1 MSGLTV
7 DRGLVVAF
15 HFSLTDQD
23 GELIDDSSGRPPLS
37 YLHGHGGVVPGLA
50 EAMEGRCEG
59 EHFQVAVP
67 PEKAYGAQGGGPP
80 QPMPREA
87 FPPELLIVPG
97 MQFDAMDQSG
107 HPLLLWV
114 IDVQGDE
121 VFVSDH
127 HPLAGKTLHFD
138 IEIVEIRTATPQEL
152 EKGQPD
158 MPGMEFEALADQA
171 MSFMGE
177 TVDE

>member
-67 PEKAYGAQGGGPP
+67 PGALDGDAAVGICVVK
-80 QPMPREA
+80 EA
-87 FPPELLIVPG
+87 
-97 MQFDAMDQSG
+97 MRQ
-107 HPLLLWV
+107 
-114 IDVQGDE
+114 
-121 VFVSDH
+121 
-127 HPLAGKTLHFD
+127 
-138 IEIVEIRTATPQEL
+138 VERR
-152 EKGQPD
+152 KRC
-158 MPGMEFEALADQA
+158 
-171 MSFMGE
+171 S
-177 TVDE
+177 